1 MNKNKIIVGSII
13 GGIVIGVAMIY
24 FYKKSKQGSNIK
36 SILFIGDS
44 NTASN
49 FSYADQIKKSFP
61 DINIKKIAKVG
72 EKTDWMKSQLDN
84 ELKKNKYD
92 VVAILG
98 GSNDIYALGKT
109 DNTKR
114 NLNAMY
120 DLIHSKGSKVL
131 AVTPP
136 NKDYYVNRTEAKQK
150 LLFDLVDWMKKNK
163 NIDYLV
169 DFHKITSDKKYF
181 SASDGYLHANILA
194 HNELADKTKDKLKLY
209 V

>member
-44 NTASN
+44 NTTSN

-84 ELKKNKYD
+84 ELKKK
-92 VVAILG
+92 
-98 GSNDIYALGKT
+98 
-109 DNTKR
+109 
-114 NLNAMY
+114 
-120 DLIHSKGSKVL
+120 
-131 AVTPP
+131 
-136 NKDYYVNRTEAKQK
+136 
-150 LLFDLVDWMKKNK
+150 
-163 NIDYLV
+163 
-169 DFHKITSDKKYF
+169 
-181 SASDGYLHANILA
+181 
-194 HNELADKTKDKLKLY
+194 
-209 V
+209 